1 MHPRNTSL
9 IILTVAAWMCR
20 ALVPPGFMPQTG
32 DHFSV
37 ALKICPGHA
46 LHSQLGE
53 PTQGK
58 LPQPR
63 QLPAGSDLPC
73 VFSAGMASV
82 PPSAIVATLPH
93 IDTLHLAVIS
103 FRAADTG
110 RLSARAQ
117 SARGPPL
124 LI

>member
-1 MHPRNTSL
+1 MHARNTSL
-9 IILTVAAWMCR
+9 IILTLAAWMCR
-20 ALVPPGFMPQTG
+20 ALIPPGFMPQTG

-46 LHSQLGE
+46 PHAQSGE
-53 PTQGK
+53 PAKG
-58 LPQPR
+58 
-63 QLPAGSDLPC
+63 QLPTPHQLPGSEPLC
-73 VFSAGMASV
+73 VFSAGMASA

-93 IDTLHLAVIS
+93 IDTLHLAVAS
-103 FRAADTG
+103 FRAPDTG